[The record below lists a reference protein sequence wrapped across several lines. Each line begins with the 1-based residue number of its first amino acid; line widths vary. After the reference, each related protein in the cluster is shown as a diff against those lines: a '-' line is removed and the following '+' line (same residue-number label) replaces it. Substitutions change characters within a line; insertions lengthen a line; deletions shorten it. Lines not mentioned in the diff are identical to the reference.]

1 MPRDLPSNVSLPVS
15 YLLGRTRLALAELR
29 LTQAKAR
36 DDHAAA
42 DRQKARPD
50 FPRIGVEEGGIS
62 GGRHSGKGPT
72 AGGLDSSASAHPPR
86 VDETV
91 IIDFIDEMDEAQP
104 AFVPSLLPED
114 MGLTLAESAA
124 GECVRAMKYFF
135 TFVLFMILSGYFYF
149 LLSISVFYCCCSD
162 SVITQFLQV

>member
-1 MPRDLPSNVSLPVS
+1 MAVPRDLPSNVSLPVS

-42 DRQKARPD
+42 DREKARPD
-50 FPRIGVEEGGIS
+50 FPRIEPKDAPGGGAGRFGVALSSQPTEGGGARI
-62 GGRHSGKGPT
+62 
-72 AGGLDSSASAHPPR
+72 
-86 VDETV
+86 DETV

-124 GECVRAMKYFF
+124 GESVDKRYFREPY
-135 TFVLFMILSGYFYF
+135 SH
-149 LLSISVFYCCCSD
+149 
-162 SVITQFLQV
+162 